1 MRSEITSKG
10 IPSSLPFTGMQNYVY
25 GLSDFWKAWFEDLEV
40 IERTLEAT
48 SYQLADVYSQ
58 FIQTCSSVSLFDIN
72 ETLHSSIRLIL
83 IDESDR
89 VPGTFAPTYR
99 LKEKVLDAGY
109 LFDRPMAS
117 RKAYEKGVHF
127 NLIEGGTKIEFF
139 QELSPVLD
147 NLGNTI
153 KEGMGFP
160 SRNIPKVGTPNGVTQ
175 YSIWASDTQV
185 DEQALYEYFG
195 KLVRIS
201 PETST
206 KVYKDYI
213 QGLFF
218 LYTNGPTIDLLSRG
232 LHLSLGIPL
241 AREDEEVL
249 LVKLDDETGNYLIVT
264 ENNSYT
270 VPYGITPSVEVG
282 ETLLTGSEL
291 ASVASLVDYRVKDG
305 WWVNLRMPAP
315 LFPGSIYPRIASI
328 GSFEEYAMRK
338 YLKTHTFLVN
348 IQLSGTLTTES
359 AAEISRL
366 VLDAK
371 PTYTIPI
378 LVWSIPL
385 ETEELR
391 DEDPLKMGKLINAFD
406 TLINGEYI
414 TRNHL
419 VGDIVG
425 ERSQGPWIR
434 SNGSLSGYS
443 GVTTNVTHTFQ
454 TSMTDTTPVVVQD
467 INLIPLYNL
476 DRPGLISFLISSG
489 VILPN
494 EPGLRILR
502 PKSRFLISN
511 KNLVALYNSLVVQQ
525 VPMGFSGITYN
536 LKDIGIWQGELLRAF
551 VPVVG
556 LLTGSEQLAVMYAC
570 DNLYSVFLHRPAGNF
585 MFNPVYF
592 PPAEEDKLT
601 ITQVPA

>member
-58 FIQTCSSVSLFDIN
+58 FIQTCSSISLFDIN

-160 SRNIPKVGTPNGVTQ
+160 SRNIPKVSTPNGVTQ

-305 WWVNLRMPAP
+305 W
-315 LFPGSIYPRIASI
+315 
-328 GSFEEYAMRK
+328 
-338 YLKTHTFLVN
+338 
-348 IQLSGTLTTES
+348 
-359 AAEISRL
+359 
-366 VLDAK
+366 
-371 PTYTIPI
+371 
-378 LVWSIPL
+378 
-385 ETEELR
+385 
-391 DEDPLKMGKLINAFD
+391 
-406 TLINGEYI
+406 
-414 TRNHL
+414 
-419 VGDIVG
+419 
-425 ERSQGPWIR
+425 
-434 SNGSLSGYS
+434 
-443 GVTTNVTHTFQ
+443 
-454 TSMTDTTPVVVQD
+454 
-467 INLIPLYNL
+467 
-476 DRPGLISFLISSG
+476 
-489 VILPN
+489 
-494 EPGLRILR
+494 
-502 PKSRFLISN
+502 
-511 KNLVALYNSLVVQQ
+511 
-525 VPMGFSGITYN
+525 
-536 LKDIGIWQGELLRAF
+536 
-551 VPVVG
+551 
-556 LLTGSEQLAVMYAC
+556 
-570 DNLYSVFLHRPAGNF
+570 
-585 MFNPVYF
+585 
-592 PPAEEDKLT
+592 
-601 ITQVPA
+601 